1 MKQAIL
7 KTTEPR
13 PKSNQTLFI
22 KMLIFTCSR
31 LSQRQ
36 LLFMRLHVFDLAR
49 LHCGGGGGGVHAPP
63 ETTAAVM
70 NGGLLCS

>member
-1 MKQAIL
+1 
-7 KTTEPR
+7 
-13 PKSNQTLFI
+13 
-22 KMLIFTCSR
+22 MLIFTCSR

-36 LLFMRLHVFDLAR
+36 LLFMRLHAFELAR
-49 LHCGGGGGGVHAPP
+49 LRCGGGGGGGVHAPP

>member
-1 MKQAIL
+1 
-7 KTTEPR
+7 
-13 PKSNQTLFI
+13 
-22 KMLIFTCSR
+22 MLIFTCSR

-49 LHCGGGGGGVHAPP
+49 LRCGGGGGGVHAPP

-70 NGGLLCS
+70 NDGLLCS